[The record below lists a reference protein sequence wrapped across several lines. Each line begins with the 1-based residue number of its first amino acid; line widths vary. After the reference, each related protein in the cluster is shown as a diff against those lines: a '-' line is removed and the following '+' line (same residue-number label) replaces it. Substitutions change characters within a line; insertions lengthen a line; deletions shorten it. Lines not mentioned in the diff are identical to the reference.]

1 MLDRC
6 AAHPKPVILALP
18 GVRGCCGHV
27 GGALQGDDQA
37 AVEGPDAG
45 AHPQAVPRPHGEYAR
60 AELRNAETGFY
71 IWGRASRSRT
81 IDSID

>member
-6 AAHPKPVILALP
+6 AAHPEPVILALP
-18 GVRGCCGHV
+18 GVHGCCGHV

-45 AHPQAVPRPHGEYAR
+45 AHPQAVPRPRRRIRQGQ
-60 AELRNAETGFY
+60 AEEC
-71 IWGRASRSRT
+71 
-81 IDSID
+81 

>member
-6 AAHPKPVILALP
+6 AAHPEPVILALP
-18 GVRGCCGHV
+18 GVRGC

-45 AHPQAVPRPHGEYAR
+45 QCRALAAEYAR
-60 AELRNAETGFY
+60 AKLRNAETGFY
-71 IWGRASRSRT
+71 IWVEPPEAGQ
-81 IDSID
+81 